1 MKIIRHSGNYWVGK
15 TQSFS
20 PRLLADLSGL
30 PTTDF
35 WTLTKTETEHSVVSP
50 FQHHQDYLQVE
61 GPWTLFQVEG
71 QLDFS
76 LTGILSSLAAPLA
89 DAKISIFAIS
99 SYDTDFIMTA
109 ASDANRTAE
118 IWRQNGFVV
127 S

>member
-1 MKIIRHSGNYWVGK
+1 MKIIRHPGTYWVGK
-15 TQSFS
+15 VQSFS
-20 PRLLADLSGL
+20 PSLLDSLQHL
-30 PTTDF
+30 PNKDF

-50 FQHHQDYLQVE
+50 IQNHSDYLQVE

-89 DAKISIFAIS
+89 EAKISIFAIS

-109 ASDANRTAE
+109 ETDADKTAE
-118 IWRQNGFVV
+118 IWQKVGFVV

>member
-1 MKIIRHSGNYWVGK
+1 MKISRHSGTYWVGK
-15 TQSFS
+15 VQRFS
-20 PRLLADLSGL
+20 PNLLEGLNQL

-50 FQHHQDYLQVE
+50 IQNHSDYLQVE

-89 DAKISIFAIS
+89 EAKISIFAIS

-109 ASDANRTAE
+109 ETDADKTAE
-118 IWRQNGFVV
+118 IWQKVGFVV